1 MSFIDILKTRRITES
16 TFNLYKKNLEKL
28 NDGNEVKNINFLK
41 SKATI
46 LEKIEKYSPN
56 TKRNFIISI
65 VSVLKLLP
73 KNQKLYD
80 EYYELLKQ
88 MNDESRENPDK
99 SEKQK
104 KNWMSQDEVMEVYR
118 KLEEEVSPSL
128 AKKKVSEKEYESIL
142 NYIILS
148 LYVLQQPRRNADYQK
163 MMVVK
168 KWDDKMSQE
177 HNYLDLGKNQFIFC
191 NYKTQGSYGI
201 KSEEIPE
208 KMREIINTYLKL
220 HPLKKE
226 KVPYC
231 FLAKHDGTCLK
242 NINDITKRLNKIF
255 GKRVGASLLRN
266 IFATDK
272 YSELVTELKKDAESM
287 GTSPAMLLNQ
297 YTKTD

>member
-1 MSFIDILKTRRITES
+1 MSFLDILKTRRITES

-46 LEKIEKYSPN
+46 LEKLEKYSPN
-56 TKRNFIISI
+56 TRRNFIISI

-73 KNQKLYD
+73 KNEKLYN
-80 EYYELLKQ
+80 EYYELLKK
-88 MNDESRENPDK
+88 MNDESRENTDK
-99 SEKQK
+99 TEKQK
-104 KNWMSQDEVMEVYR
+104 ENWMSQDEVMEVYK
-118 KLEEEVSPSL
+118 KLEEEISPSL
-128 AKKKVSEKEYESIL
+128 AKKKISEKEYESIL
-142 NYIILS
+142 NYVILS

-177 HNYLDLGKNQFIFC
+177 HNYLDLGKNQFVFC
-191 NYKTQGSYGI
+191 NYKTGGTYGT
-201 KSEEIPE
+201 KTEEIPE
-208 KMREIINTYLKL
+208 NLREIINKYLKL
-220 HPLKKE
+220 HPLRKMKE
-226 KVPYC
+226 PYC
-231 FLAKHDGTCLK
+231 FLAKYDGTCLK

-272 YSELVTELKKDAESM
+272 FSNVIKEMKETADAM
-287 GTSPAMLLNQ
+287 GTSVNMLMNQ
-297 YTKTD
+297 YTKTE